1 MNNTQDDNDNP
12 FLTVGRAFED
22 YKKLPVSGKYAIIPQ
37 EDVAFLMATLSISGM
52 KNLMDFQNEANKR
65 GGGFTSRLKAR
76 YAKFESELNTL
87 ELNAV
92 PASDAA
98 FLLDVLAI
106 VDETFAEKFSSKSHE
121 HMGLILNKAR
131 EAAHEDEDED
141 ED

>member
-12 FLTVGRAFED
+12 PTVGRAFED

-37 EDVAFLMATLSISGM
+37 EDVAFLMAVLSISGM

-87 ELNAV
+87 ELNAA
-92 PASDAA
+92 PASDVA

-106 VDETFAEKFSSKSHE
+106 VDETFAEKFSGKSHE
-121 HMGLILNKAR
+121 HMSLILNKAR
-131 EAAHEDEDED
+131 DAAHEDEDED
-141 ED
+141 